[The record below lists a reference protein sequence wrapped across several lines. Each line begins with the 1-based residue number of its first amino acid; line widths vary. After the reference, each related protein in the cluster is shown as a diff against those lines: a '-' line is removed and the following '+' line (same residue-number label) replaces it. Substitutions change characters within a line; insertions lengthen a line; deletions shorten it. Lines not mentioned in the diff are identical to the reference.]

1 MSAYDDHAISESVAL
16 TCCSQSFSDAV
27 GALKSAS
34 HGFFTGSSFGAGGVA
49 VFEHATSA
57 SKRSERRRAIG
68 NDRTTRQRRDIHSDM
83 DRASIAGT
91 ARAQR
96 LARDIIHEVAESLRP
111 GDREIDVAQKID
123 EACERAKVHRFL
135 HTAYAWWGD
144 RTRFAK
150 FVDWEPDA
158 LPTTR
163 PIEEGECFILDV
175 APIVDG
181 YVADYALSGVVG
193 KNARDGTHPEL
204 LDALREVKQKI
215 VDFAKKRPSGGEL
228 MRRVGSIIDGHELD
242 AIHPMYPGN
251 VLGHTLDVF
260 PSPFGKIKPIGKGFQ
275 LPLLGTYAL
284 ELVRHRLRGTPYP
297 LINYEDRGEIRG
309 LWAVEPHVARGDI
322 GAKFES
328 ILVVD
333 GDETRWLDPELFGEV
348 AS

>member
-1 MSAYDDHAISESVAL
+1 L
-16 TCCSQSFSDAV
+16 N
-27 GALKSAS
+27 L
-34 HGFFTGSSFGAGGVA
+34 
-49 VFEHATSA
+49 
-57 SKRSERRRAIG
+57 
-68 NDRTTRQRRDIHSDM
+68 
-83 DRASIAGT
+83 ASIKGT

-96 LARDIIHEVAESLRP
+96 LAHDVIHEVAGSLRP

-123 EACERAKVHRFL
+123 DACARAGVHRFL

-163 PIEEGECFILDV
+163 AIEPGDSFIMDV

-181 YVADYALSGVVG
+181 YVADYALSGTLG
-193 KNARDGTHPEL
+193 KNDTHAEL
-204 LDALREVKQKI
+204 LDALRDVKQKI
-215 VDFAKKRPSGGEL
+215 VDFAKKRPTGGEL
-228 MRRVGSIIDGHELD
+228 MRRVGSLVDQRGLD
-242 AIHPMYPGN
+242 AIHPMYPGS

-260 PSPFGKIKPIGKGFQ
+260 PSPFGKIGPIGKGFQ
-275 LPLLGTYAL
+275 LPLLGTYAF
-284 ELVRHRLRGTPYP
+284 ELVRHRLRGAPYP
-297 LINYEDRGEIRG
+297 LINYEERGELRG
-309 LWAVEPHVARGDI
+309 IWAVEPHVARGDV

-333 GDETRWLDPELFGEV
+333 GDETRWLDPDLFGEV